1 MLSIL
6 SIGFF
11 VVGLALAYAFVLR
24 PLLHSQPTLADY
36 YSRADSFW
44 AALGAKLSG
53 VRTKLAAGLLML
65 ASFLVTMHDFLLP
78 FATGIDWTPITQ
90 LLPAWAWPVLSLAL
104 GALFWWLRQ
113 LTSKT
118 QDRQMAAV
126 EAGASPAVATVIAD
140 TTSTPQQAAVAALET
155 Q

>member
-1 MLSIL
+1 MVAHRPHRRWLRAGGARWLGPLQETGALMLSIL

-104 GALFWWLRQ
+104 GA
-113 LTSKT
+113 
-118 QDRQMAAV
+118 
-126 EAGASPAVATVIAD
+126 
-140 TTSTPQQAAVAALET
+140 
-155 Q
+155 